1 MVFRM
6 SALPPETPD
15 RAAAAQSATALLRAT
30 SIVSA
35 MTLLSRALG
44 LIRDLVFARLFGAS
58 LIMDAFLVANRI
70 PNMLRR
76 WFAEG
81 AFSQG
86 FVPVMGQYRERH
98 TAAEARDFAAAVA
111 GTLGIVLFVVTAIG
125 VVTAPVL
132 VALVAPGF
140 IGGDGRFDLATLML
154 RFTFPYLLFVSLTAF
169 AGGILNTY
177 GRFAVPAF
185 TPVLLNL
192 VLIGFAL
199 WLAPALAQ
207 PGMALA
213 YAVLCAGI
221 VQLLFQLPFL
231 KGIGMLRW
239 PRWRPA
245 HAGVKRVFRLML
257 PAIFGSSVAQLNVL
271 VGGIFASLLGVGKIS
286 LLYYADRLM
295 EFPLGLFGIALA
307 TVTLPHLSRQ
317 HVSGSREGFAATLDW
332 SMRLVLLIAVPA
344 ALGLA
349 VLAGP
354 LAATLFFGGAFDA
367 DDVAMTAL
375 ALKAF
380 ALGLIGFSY
389 VKILAPAFFARED
402 TVTPVRIAL
411 LALGVNLSLSAIF
424 LGYLVAIGYPAPH
437 AALALA
443 ISIAALLNAA
453 LLYAALRRDGVLENG
468 SGWGLLGFRILL
480 ASLAMWGMLALLDK
494 PLSWWLDVALADRV
508 WALSVSIVAGV
519 VVYLA
524 ALLLLGTRP
533 SQLGIRPH

>member
-1 MVFRM
+1 M

-58 LIMDAFLVANRI
+58 LVMDAFLVANRI

-86 FVPVMGQYRERH
+86 FVPVMGRYRERH

-213 YAVLCAGI
+213 YAVLCAGL
-221 VQLLFQLPFL
+221 VQ
-231 KGIGMLRW
+231 
-239 PRWRPA
+239 
-245 HAGVKRVFRLML
+245 
-257 PAIFGSSVAQLNVL
+257 
-271 VGGIFASLLGVGKIS
+271 
-286 LLYYADRLM
+286 
-295 EFPLGLFGIALA
+295 
-307 TVTLPHLSRQ
+307 
-317 HVSGSREGFAATLDW
+317 
-332 SMRLVLLIAVPA
+332 
-344 ALGLA
+344 
-349 VLAGP
+349 
-354 LAATLFFGGAFDA
+354 
-367 DDVAMTAL
+367 
-375 ALKAF
+375 
-380 ALGLIGFSY
+380 
-389 VKILAPAFFARED
+389 
-402 TVTPVRIAL
+402 
-411 LALGVNLSLSAIF
+411 
-424 LGYLVAIGYPAPH
+424 
-437 AALALA
+437 
-443 ISIAALLNAA
+443 
-453 LLYAALRRDGVLENG
+453 
-468 SGWGLLGFRILL
+468 
-480 ASLAMWGMLALLDK
+480 
-494 PLSWWLDVALADRV
+494 
-508 WALSVSIVAGV
+508 
-519 VVYLA
+519 
-524 ALLLLGTRP
+524 
-533 SQLGIRPH
+533 

>member
-1 MVFRM
+1 M

-15 RAAAAQSATALLRAT
+15 RAAAAQSATASSLLRAT

-35 MTLLSRALG
+35 VTLLSRVLG

-58 LIMDAFLVANRI
+58 LVMDAFLVANRI

-86 FVPVMGQYRERH
+86 FVPVMGRYRERH
-98 TAAEARDFAAAVA
+98 TATEARDFAAAVA

-140 IGGDGRFDLATLML
+140 IAGDGRFDLATLML

-271 VGGIFASLLGVGKIS
+271 VGGMFASLLGVGKIS

-349 VLAGP
+349 VLADP

-402 TVTPVRIAL
+402 TATPVRIAL

-424 LGYLVAIGYPAPH
+424 LGYLVAIDYPAPH

-508 WALSVSIVAGV
+508 RALLVSIVAGA
-519 VVYLA
+519 VVYFA
-524 ALLLLGTRP
+524 ALVLLGARP